1 MTLTHLFAALALTA
15 ATALPVPAQ
24 TTSAP
29 AVEPGTWT
37 ATPFLSLSFGGD
49 GDSTSLGLGGAAG
62 YDFTDLLSLEGELG
76 SVFDL
81 AGDSDSSDWSVLSL
95 SGNALY
101 HFPLE
106 NGFAPYA
113 TAGLT
118 LARSYLTVGDTTA
131 DTAEFGVNL
140 GGGIKMPL
148 TDALTARGDVRYFK
162 YIDTAPDG
170 FRIYAGLTWRM
181 RR

>member
-1 MTLTHLFAALALTA
+1 MKLTQLYAALALTA
-15 ATALPVPAQ
+15 ATALPASAQ
-24 TTSAP
+24 MTSAP
-29 AVEPGTWT
+29 AVDPGTWT
-37 ATPFLSLSFGGD
+37 VTPFLSLTFGGD

-62 YDFTDLLSLEGELG
+62 YDLTDVWGVEGELAYA
-76 SVFDL
+76 FDL
-81 AGDSDSSDWSVLSL
+81 AGDSDSSDWSVLAL

-106 NGFAPYA
+106 NGFASYA
-113 TAGLT
+113 TAGLS
-118 LARSYLTVGDTTA
+118 LARSSLTLGDATE

-148 TDALTARGDVRYFK
+148 NEALSARADLRYFK

-170 FRIYAGLTWRM
+170 FRLYGGLAWRFG
-181 RR
+181 R